1 MDVFKKY
8 ADYYDQ
14 LYDDKDYG
22 KGMTHSSNRSL
33 RHTPQSRSDQS
44 LIWGAGQDRM
54 HLFLQI
60 WDIL

>member
-22 KGMTHSSNRSL
+22 KGMTHS
-33 RHTPQSRSDQS
+33 
-44 LIWGAGQDRM
+44 IKQD
-54 HLFLQI
+54 L
-60 WDIL
+60 